1 MFGFISGGGR
11 NVRGH
16 HLSLERLIQLLY
28 LLLIFAFLP
37 KCFNE
42 FMVLLLNALLFGLRR
57 FIGGQ
62 PVTEMPKTRAN
73 HLGVCL
79 AVI

>member
-1 MFGFISGGGR
+1 
-11 NVRGH
+11 
-16 HLSLERLIQLLY
+16 L
-28 LLLIFAFLP
+28 
-37 KCFNE
+37 C
-42 FMVLLLNALLFGLRR
+42 R